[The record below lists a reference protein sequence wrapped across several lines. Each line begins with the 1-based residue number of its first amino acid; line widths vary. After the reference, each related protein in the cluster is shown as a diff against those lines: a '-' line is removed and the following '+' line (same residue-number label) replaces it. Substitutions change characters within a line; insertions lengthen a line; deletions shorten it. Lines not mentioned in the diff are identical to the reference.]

1 MLKDNYKTHLENLRQ
16 LSDEYTEK
24 IVSRIYNSIRL
35 SDWETAEEDVL
46 NLYWEGF
53 EQNYKMTKQWLKDNY
68 GIEASLEPFVSDFK
82 TLTYHRDGI
91 DTEDRIKRKLNDYKE
106 NQFDPS
112 LKQRVAYEIGRQ
124 EKTEQKYFFFNL
136 TKQKLIETY
145 PAYKVFVSIDNL
157 DGYDDCWH
165 LGENGEHDCG
175 NYHDKIQH
183 VCITEL
189 QDSDLP
195 PYHPECE
202 CFPVFEIIEET

>member
-35 SDWETAEEDVL
+35 SDWETTEEDVL

-68 GIEASLEPFVSDFK
+68 ALEASLQPFISDFK
-82 TLTYHRDGI
+82 TLTYHHDGI
-91 DTEDRIKRKLNDYKE
+91 DIEERTKRKIENYKLNE
-106 NQFDPS
+106 VDPNTK
-112 LKQRVAYEIGRQ
+112 LKVAVEIGRQ
-124 EKTEQKYFFFNL
+124 TRTENKVFFFNL
-136 TKQKLIETY
+136 TKQVITEHY
-145 PAYKVFVSIDNL
+145 PAYKVFVSIDNI
-157 DGYDDCWH
+157 DGYEDCEEGGIPP
-165 LGENGEHDCG
+165 LCEE
-175 NYHDKIQH
+175 YHDKIQH

-195 PYHPECE
+195 PYHPDCE